1 MAETEG
7 VSSGRRATTVY
18 VERTSESPHFGPVQR
33 VRELTAH
40 RHLLW
45 NLSARDLKVKYA
57 SSLLGAA
64 WSVLNPL
71 VYLVAFTVIFS
82 LILPNGVPN
91 FPIYLL
97 SGLLA
102 WNFFAGS
109 LGLGAR
115 SVVDNANLVK
125 KVYFPREF
133 LPLAAV
139 NAAVV
144 DLALQAVILI
154 GFLIVLRYPFI
165 GPNVLL
171 VPLSLLT
178 LGVFTIAM
186 TFLVAALNVRYRD
199 VQHLL
204 NVLLL
209 IWFWFTP
216 IVYPS
221 GLVYT
226 RLQGHT
232 LFGIPLFN
240 LFLLNPVADVV
251 LGLQRGLYA
260 KVVAGDPPVLVL
272 APVSLGWLALA
283 ITVTLILSTLL
294 LWFSW
299 RRFFLLS
306 GDFAEEL

>member
-1 MAETEG
+1 MPRET
-7 VSSGRRATTVY
+7 AIY
-18 VERTSESPHFGPVQR
+18 VERTSESPHFGPIQR
-33 VRELTAH
+33 TRELIAH

-45 NLSARDLKVKYA
+45 NLSSRDLKVKYA
-57 SSLLGAA
+57 SSLLGAV
-64 WSVLNPL
+64 WSALNPL
-71 VYLVAFTVIFS
+71 VYLLAFTVIFS
-82 LILPNGVPN
+82 LILPSGVPN
-91 FPIYLL
+91 FPIYLFC
-97 SGLLA
+97 GLIA
-102 WNFFAGS
+102 WNFFASS

-139 NAAVV
+139 NAAGV
-144 DLALQAVILI
+144 DLAVQTVILI
-154 GFLIVLRYPFI
+154 GFLIVLRYPFL

-171 VPLSLLT
+171 VPLSLLA
-178 LGVFTIAM
+178 LVVFTAAM
-186 TFLVAALNVRYRD
+186 TLLVAALNVRYRD

-209 IWFWFTP
+209 LWFWFTP

-221 GLVYT
+221 GLIYT
-226 RLQGHT
+226 KLAGRT

-260 KVVAGDPPVLVL
+260 KVAPGDPPVLVL
-272 APVSLGWLALA
+272 PPVSLGWLASV
-283 ITVTLILSTLL
+283 ISVTAILSTLL
-294 LWFSW
+294 LWYTW